1 MGQRWNRTLT
11 GEREA
16 AEVTWGRDGPCV
28 SVSSLK
34 FHVLVFPR
42 GRFQSKGERE
52 LEVPQGGDGGAG
64 GGDTEAL
71 RPSPSRHQRG
81 SHHGSCPEGNTSKLR
96 G

>member
-16 AEVTWGRDGPCV
+16 AEVTWGGDGPCV

-42 GRFQSKGERE
+42 GRFQS
-52 LEVPQGGDGGAG
+52 
-64 GGDTEAL
+64 
-71 RPSPSRHQRG
+71 
-81 SHHGSCPEGNTSKLR
+81 
-96 G
+96 